1 MRHFSIAALALALS
15 VPFAARALDNSV
27 AVKVTPLA
35 KTSASWDGK
44 PTVYPAGPR

>member
-15 VPFAARALDNSV
+15 LPLTAGALDNSA

-35 KTSASWDGK
+35 KTSGSWDGK
-44 PTVYPAGPR
+44 PTV